1 MGDTSSGAVGFEPAV
16 SENGPQYAVR
26 AVDRVVG
33 LLDTLK
39 RAPNGASLGALAE
52 ATGMPKSSVFRYL
65 ATLEARGYVDKD
77 PVTGDYSIGVAL
89 PSSRQHFDVLA
100 SRVRPTLERL
110 RDRFGETM
118 NFGVLDGDRI
128 LYVDIVESHR
138 AMRLAAKRGDRD
150 YLHSTALGK
159 AIAAELPE
167 ADLRRLLA
175 SAGMP
180 TLTDRTITRAGD
192 FLDLLATVRED
203 GFAMDDEENEQG
215 ARCIAVA
222 LPRLL
227 VPAGMSLSAPAV
239 RLPRE
244 EAGKVAQTL
253 RTEAKRLASRLGP
266 QPSQL
271 GPDGR

>member
-1 MGDTSSGAVGFEPAV
+1 MSDHGS
-16 SENGPQYAVR
+16 QYAVR

-39 RAPNGASLGALAE
+39 RAPDGVSLGVLAE

-77 PVTGDYSIGVAL
+77 PVTGDYSLGLAL

-159 AIAAELPE
+159 AIAAGLPE
-167 ADLRRLLA
+167 SDLRRLLTN
-175 SAGMP
+175 AGMP
-180 TLTDRTITRAGD
+180 ALTPRTITRAGD
-192 FLDLLATVRED
+192 YLDLLATVRGD
-203 GFAMDDEENEQG
+203 GFAMDDEENEHG

-222 LPRLL
+222 LPSLP

-239 RLPRE
+239 RLPRD
-244 EAGKVAQTL
+244 EAGKVALTL
-253 RTEAKRLASRLGP
+253 RTEANRLASRLGS
-266 QPSQL
+266 QPSAHV
-271 GPDGR
+271 PHAR